1 MRWVDGERP
10 PQSSLE
16 TVSERKLPPVIE
28 PVFTRWHVLGI
39 AITVAIILWL
49 WLAGNSHA
57 EAFPVRVILS
67 HVPTVSTFG
76 PPQATGV
83 ALITF
88 SEGDVRADFVDLP
101 VLDSRD
107 RYALW
112 LRRSDTGETLL
123 LGKFDASSLP
133 VTHVDLLLP
142 EPIPES
148 GWDTVLVTVEPEPDP
163 DPAPDARIAL
173 VGALPGTPVELDL
186 LPPTLPET
194 GAGPA
199 SGASWELIA
208 VNALLLV
215 GIGSLRSWRNR
226 QTEVRR
232 AQ

>member
-1 MRWVDGERP
+1 VRWVDGERP

-39 AITVAIILWL
+39 AITVVIILWL

-148 GWDTVLVTVEPEPDP
+148 GWDTVLVTVRTRAGPGSCAGSPVSFSSGRYREHRSSWTCCRRHCRR
-163 DPAPDARIAL
+163 PALDQP
-173 VGALPGTPVELDL
+173 ALPPG
-186 LPPTLPET
+186 
-194 GAGPA
+194 
-199 SGASWELIA
+199 
-208 VNALLLV
+208 N
-215 GIGSLRSWRNR
+215 
-226 QTEVRR
+226 
-232 AQ
+232 